1 MEYLIDLKFEDKNYD
16 ALVHFVATFVVI
28 EPQEAKIF
36 VDELYAAF
44 ERKNIKINIVRY
56 YRIDNNPELFQ
67 RSKDYH
73 NFQNSIS
80 TATIQIEQF
89 HIDNPDQTKTL
100 IENMMEKYFSGKDS
114 TTLIGE
120 KYNIPVRVLDK
131 ESRNSLTNDIYYFS
145 VEHLI
150 PKK

>member
-114 TTLIGE
+114 TTLI
-120 KYNIPVRVLDK
+120 R
-131 ESRNSLTNDIYYFS
+131 
-145 VEHLI
+145 
-150 PKK
+150 

>member
-1 MEYLIDLKFEDKNYD
+1 MS
-16 ALVHFVATFVVI
+16 
-28 EPQEAKIF
+28 
-36 VDELYAAF
+36 AAF
-44 ERKNIKINIVRY
+44 ERKNIKINILRY
-56 YRIDNNPELFQ
+56 YRIDNDAELLQ
-67 RSKDYH
+67 RSREYH

-80 TATIQIEQF
+80 TASIQIEQF
-89 HIDNPDQTKTL
+89 YIETPDQTKTL
-100 IENMMEKYFSGKDS
+100 IENMMEKFFSGRDS
-114 TTLIGE
+114 TALIGK

>member
-16 ALVHFVATFVVI
+16 ALVHFVATFVVN
-28 EPQEAKIF
+28 EYKEAKIF
-36 VDELYAAF
+36 VDEMSAAF
-44 ERKNIKINIVRY
+44 ERKNIKINILRY
-56 YRIDNNPELFQ
+56 YRIDNDAELLQ
-67 RSKDYH
+67 RSREYH

-80 TATIQIEQF
+80 TASIQIEQF
-89 HIDNPDQTKTL
+89 YIETPDQTKTL
-100 IENMMEKYFSGKDS
+100 IENMMEKFFSGRDS
-114 TTLIGE
+114 TALIGK